1 MSVKKGGSMSRKR
14 HANSEENEEIKKEES
29 TEEVDDCSSLEEK
42 IEELEEKNKEL
53 EEKYLRAV
61 ADFDNMKKRLEREK
75 MQAVSYA
82 NEEFARDL
90 LPVIDSMD
98 FAAESAEK
106 IEDNGSE
113 YVKKIEEGIA
123 LTIEQFKKVM
133 QKHGIELIDTASG
146 FNPHFHDAVMQVES
160 EDHEEGEIVQLLQ
173 KGYKIKERVLRPAM
187 VSIAK

>member
-1 MSVKKGGSMSRKR
+1 MGRKKQNETK
-14 HANSEENEEIKKEES
+14 ENEELKNEENS
-29 TEEVDDCSSLEEK
+29 NENDCSSFEEK

-61 ADFDNMKKRLEREK
+61 AEFENIKKRLEREK

-90 LPVIDSMD
+90 LSVIDSMD

-106 IEDNGSE
+106 IEENGNDNE

-133 QKHGIELIDTASG
+133 QKHGIELIDTKDG

-160 EDHEEGEIVQLLQ
+160 DEHEEGEIVQLLQ
-173 KGYKIKERVLRPAM
+173 KGYKIKDRVLRPAM

>member
-1 MSVKKGGSMSRKR
+1 MSKAKNKHEEKNEKKDV
-14 HANSEENEEIKKEES
+14 KEEGS
-29 TEEVDDCSSLEEK
+29 ADEVSVDELKQK
-42 IEELEEKNKEL
+42 IEELEKKNKEL
-53 EEKYLRAV
+53 EDKYLREL
-61 ADFDNMKKRLEREK
+61 ADFENIKKRLEREK

-98 FAAESAEK
+98 FAADSAK
-106 IEDNGSE
+106 KADSEDNE
-113 YVKKIEEGIA
+113 YADKLKEGIN

-133 QKHGIELIDTASG
+133 QKHGIELIDTKEG

-160 EDHEEGEIVQLLQ
+160 EDHEEGEIVELLQ
-173 KGYKIKERVLRPAM
+173 KGYKIKDRVLRPAM